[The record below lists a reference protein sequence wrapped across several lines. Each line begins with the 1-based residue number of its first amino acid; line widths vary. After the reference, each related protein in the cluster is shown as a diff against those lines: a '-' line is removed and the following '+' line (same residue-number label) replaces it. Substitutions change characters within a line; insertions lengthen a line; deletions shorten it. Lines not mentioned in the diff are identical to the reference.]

1 MQVEVG
7 PIKLINAD
15 CMNVMRAYPDKY
27 FDIAIVDPPYGIGAS
42 MPSVKPSLVKQ
53 KNGKVLP
60 IKQARYTHKDWD
72 NDIPKREYFEELSR
86 VSRHQIIFGVNYFSS
101 VYEFGVG
108 RIVWDKMNG
117 KSDQFGCEIAYNSI
131 NNRTDIVHYMWAGMF
146 QGRMASENCF
156 EAMRQIGNKKLNEK
170 RVHPTQKPIKL
181 YDWILRKYTKDG
193 DRILDTH
200 LGSGSSAI
208 ASYDLGRELV
218 GIEIDHEYFQLAQDR
233 LTGCTKHQ
241 KLFRL

>member
-42 MPSVKPSLVKQ
+42 MPSVKPRLVKQ

-60 IKQARYTHKDWD
+60 IKQARYTRKDWD
-72 NDIPKREYFEELSR
+72 NDIPKREYFEELLR
-86 VSRHQIIFGVNYFSS
+86 VSKHQIIFGVNYFSGA
-101 VYEFGVG
+101 YEFGVG

-117 KSDQFGCEIAYNSI
+117 HSDQFGCEIAYNST
-131 NNRTDIVHYMWAGMF
+131 NDRTDIVHYMWSGMF

-193 DRILDTH
+193 DRILNTH

-218 GIEIDHEYFQLAQDR
+218 GIEIDHEYFQLAQAR